1 MVKFEEERFLDN
13 VRGALALRGQIEAI
27 VDAADGQCDNLCWL
41 GIGGTWASCL
51 QTTVHMKERSA
62 MEVFALNAAEYNTTG
77 DRRVGA
83 RTFVVISSVTGTTE
97 EMCTAVE
104 ERHAAGA
111 RVLGFIDKEDSP
123 LAQAV
128 DWCISFPHNE
138 QLKFFMTADRFMFLR
153 GEFKDY
159 DRYYAQLDA
168 CLPEGLAAAEK
179 AQCGEFLAR
188 LENGIHTMAGDGGST
203 ISWAQ
208 APFTAPPTPMPCV
221 TGRKC
226 TGSEPNPFTQRSSS
240 TGCWRS

>member
-104 ERHAAGA
+104 KLHAAGA

-123 LAQAV
+123 WPRRWTGASA
-128 DWCISFPHNE
+128 FPTTSN
-138 QLKFFMTADRFMFLR
+138 
-153 GEFKDY
+153 
-159 DRYYAQLDA
+159 
-168 CLPEGLAAAEK
+168 
-179 AQCGEFLAR
+179 
-188 LENGIHTMAGDGGST
+188 
-203 ISWAQ
+203 
-208 APFTAPPTPMPCV
+208 
-221 TGRKC
+221 
-226 TGSEPNPFTQRSSS
+226 
-240 TGCWRS
+240 